1 MKTGILLKR
10 TFAILCTMLL
20 MISLFAVPAFAE
32 GTDTAEGT
40 TAVEETTTTEP
51 TGETEAVTEAGT
63 TNNTTTTT
71 TTKKGLEPTA
81 IVFIC
86 IGGALVIAG
95 VVFGIKYREKVRK
108 FLRVYKS
115 ESKKVVWLSWDQT
128 KKSTLVVL
136 IVLVIAG
143 AVICLVDL
151 GLSKGLLA
159 FLGLFNK

>member
-20 MISLFAVPAFAE
+20 LISLFTVPVFAE
-32 GTDTAEGT
+32 GEANTEATTEVTT
-40 TAVEETTTTEP
+40 TASSSTSNSTTST
-51 TGETEAVTEAGT
+51 A
-63 TNNTTTTT
+63 
-71 TTKKGLEPTA
+71 KKGLEPTA

-86 IGGALVIAG
+86 IGGVLVVAG
-95 VVFGIKYREKVRK
+95 VVLGIKYREKVCK

-115 ESKKVVWLSWDQT
+115 EAKKVVWLSWDQT

-136 IVLVIAG
+136 VVLVIAG

-159 FLGLFNK
+159 FLGLFGK

>member
-20 MISLFAVPAFAE
+20 LISLFAVPAFAE
-32 GTDTAEGT
+32 TETTEGT
-40 TAVEETTTTEP
+40 TAVEETTT
-51 TGETEAVTEAGT
+51 AA
-63 TNNTTTTT
+63 TTTTT
-71 TTKKGLEPTA
+71 TTTTTDTTKKGLEPTA

-95 VVFGIKYREKVRK
+95 VVLGIKYREKVRK

-159 FLGLFNK
+159 FLGLFSK